1 MSSFLQSYQRQ
12 PKLFVDLPSKGKY
25 YDASIIE
32 DEQYVQLPVFGMNAM
47 DEIMF
52 KTPDALFGGEATSQ
66 VIRSC
71 VPAIKEPWKLVGFDI
86 DYILIA
92 IRIATYG
99 DDMPV
104 TTKCPKCSERTENNL
119 SLTRMIQ
126 TYENFPVDHNFSI
139 DDLTFNLKPLT
150 YKQMT
155 DFSIENYTNE
165 RQLIQI
171 AQDNQ
176 MSDDEKNEATKNIY
190 NKINDQNLRVAIS
203 YIKSISNN
211 SDSETDLSTI
221 REFIVN
227 NDAVFYNKLKQSIF
241 ELSNLWKVP
250 KMTTECANEEC
261 DHTYES
267 KVELDYSNFFG
278 LKFLH
283 SRNLIS

>member
-25 YDASIIE
+25 YDESVIE
-32 DEQYVQLPVFGMNAM
+32 DGQYVQIPVFGMNAM

-71 VPAIKEPWKLVGFDI
+71 IPTIKEPWKLVGFDI

-99 DDMPV
+99 DNMPV
-104 TTKCPKCSERTENNL
+104 MTTCTKCAEKTENNI

-126 TYENFPVDHNFSI
+126 SYETFPVDHSFDI
-139 DDLTFNLKPLT
+139 DELTFHLKPLT

-155 DFSIENYTNE
+155 DFSVENYTHE
-165 RQLIQI
+165 RQLIQV
-171 AQDNQ
+171 AQDVNLT
-176 MSDDEKNEATKNIY
+176 DDEKNNATKEIY
-190 NKINDQNLRVAIS
+190 NRINDLNLRVAIS
-203 YIKSISNN
+203 YIKSVSN
-211 SDSETDLSTI
+211 STESETDLAAITQ
-221 REFIVN
+221 FVTQ
-227 NDAVFYNKLKQSIF
+227 NDAIFYNKLKESVF
-241 ELSNLWKVP
+241 ELSNRWRVP
-250 KMTTECANEEC
+250 KISVQCANEEC
-261 DHTYES
+261 NHEYQS

>member
-12 PKLFVDLPSKGKY
+12 PKLFIDLPSKGKY
-25 YDASIIE
+25 YDSSIIE
-32 DEQYVQLPVFGMNAM
+32 DEQYVQIPVFGMNAM

-52 KTPDALFGGEATSQ
+52 KTPDALFGGEATAQ

-71 VPAIKEPWKLVGFDI
+71 VPTILEPWKLVGFDI

-99 DDMPV
+99 DDMIV
-104 TTKCPKCSERTENNL
+104 NTQCPKCTERSENNL

-126 TYENFPVDHNFSI
+126 NYENFPVDHSFQI
-139 DDLTFNLKPLT
+139 DELTFSLKPLT

-155 DFSIENYTNE
+155 DISIENYTYE

-171 AQDNQ
+171 AQDNTL
-176 MSDDEKNEATKNIY
+176 SDDDKNKATKEVY
-190 NKINDQNLRVAIS
+190 NKINDLNLRTAIS
-203 YIKSISNN
+203 YIKSVSN
-211 SDSETDLSTI
+211 STDSETDLAQI
-221 REFIVN
+221 RSFVTQ
-227 NDAVFYNKLKQSIF
+227 NDAVFYNKLKESIF
-241 ELSNLWKVP
+241 ELSNRWRIP
-250 KMTTECANEEC
+250 KMTAQCANEEC
-261 DHTYES
+261 NHEYKS

-283 SRNLIS
+283 SRSLIS

>member
-32 DEQYVQLPVFGMNAM
+32 DEQYVQIPVFGMNAM

-52 KTPDALFGGEATSQ
+52 KTPDALFGGDATYQ

-71 VPAIKEPWKLVGFDI
+71 IPTIKDPWKLVGFDI

-104 TTKCPKCSERTENNL
+104 STKCPKCQSKTENNL
-119 SLTRMIQ
+119 SLTKMIQ
-126 TYENFPVDHNFSI
+126 NYESFPIDHSFSI
-139 DDLTFNLKPLT
+139 DDLQFHLKPLT

-155 DFSIENYTNE
+155 DFSIENYTLE
-165 RQLIQI
+165 RQLLQI
-171 AQDNQ
+171 SQDQ
-176 MSDDEKNEATKNIY
+176 SMSEDEKNKKTKEIY
-190 NKINDQNLRVAIS
+190 NLINDLNLKVAIS
-203 YIKSISNN
+203 YIRSVSNN
-211 SDSETDLSTI
+211 TESETDLAAI
-221 REFIVN
+221 RSFVTQ
-227 NDAVFYNKLKQSIF
+227 NDAVFYNKLKESVF
-241 ELSNLWKVP
+241 ELSNRWRVP
-250 KMTTECANEEC
+250 KMKVQCADEEC
-261 DHTYES
+261 NHEYES
-267 KVELDYSNFFG
+267 KIDLDYANFFG